1 MARKKPV
8 SKAEKDRRLAQRL
21 VDSGIPIDPETRLPI
36 IGYYPNPV
44 KNDTIDFELNRKSTL
59 DLEL

>member
-21 VDSGIPIDPETRLPI
+21 VDSGVPIDPETRLPI
-36 IGYYPNPV
+36 IGYYLKPV
-44 KNDTIDFELNRKSTL
+44 VNDAIDLELNQKSTL